1 MVSCWSRRKL
11 VPFMFCERL
20 RLILEIANRIC
31 QAVSRFLIGPP
42 VTLLRPRPCFQFSL
56 FVHPAA
62 GRRLTLSRA
71 LPSRQGSVS
80 SVQCLYCSRQIL
92 SWTADSS
99 RFQQQVGHSPVPHTR
114 HHVVCNY
121 PENTRCIHGYIRSI
135 QNIKIPA
142 TDACNLTINQGTKPP
157 SCGTMSAETQLYTRP
172 GSAARR

>member
-1 MVSCWSRRKL
+1 MSGVRHQLTVPAASSSSPGHKSKLMVSCWSRRKL

-31 QAVSRFLIGPP
+31 QAISRFLIGPP

-99 RFQQQVGHSPVPHTR
+99 RSQQQVGHSPVRHTR
-114 HHVVCNY
+114 HSAPCCVQLSRKYEMYPWMYQEY
-121 PENTRCIHGYIRSI
+121 PEY
-135 QNIKIPA
+135 Q
-142 TDACNLTINQGTKPP
+142 DP
-157 SCGTMSAETQLYTRP
+157 SNRP
-172 GSAARR
+172 HAI

>member
-1 MVSCWSRRKL
+1 MSGVRHQLTVPAASSSSPGHKSKLMVSCWSRRKL

-31 QAVSRFLIGPP
+31 QAISRFLIGPP

-80 SVQCLYCSRQIL
+80 SVQCIVLARYSVGQQ
-92 SWTADSS
+92 TAADSS
-99 RFQQQVGHSPVPHTR
+99 NKSDILPSLTLGTR

-121 PENTRCIHGYIRSI
+121 PENTRCIHGCIRSI

-142 TDACNLTINQGTKPP
+142 T
-157 SCGTMSAETQLYTRP
+157 
-172 GSAARR
+172 RRMQFDN